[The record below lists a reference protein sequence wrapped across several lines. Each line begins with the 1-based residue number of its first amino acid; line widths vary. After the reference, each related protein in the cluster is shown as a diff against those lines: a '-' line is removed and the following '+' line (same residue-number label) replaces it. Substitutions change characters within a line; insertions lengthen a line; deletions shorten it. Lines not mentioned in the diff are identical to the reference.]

1 MCGDDRDLINGRPT
15 GSVRISFGY
24 MSSVADASRCLRFI
38 ADCFLDVP
46 AARKPLLAAPDWF
59 KAPLGCSNSDTL
71 SADSFGK
78 RLHGPPGREGW
89 RSGVDSTGGNS
100 AARGEK
106 GGEREDEDESITE
119 VEGGEEERG
128 GEVQCSEKRRKL
140 TDIFLYP
147 VKSCGAFRVCF
158 VCCYCCGGCCGC
170 CCCSLLASSSCSFL
184 FVCLFVCFFSFYLFF
199 FVGVS
204 TG

>member
-24 MSSVADASRCLRFI
+24 MSSIADASRCLHFI

-46 AARKPLLAAPDWF
+46 AAHKPLFAAPDWF
-59 KAPLGCSNSDTL
+59 KAPLGCSNTATL

-78 RLHGPPGREGW
+78 RLHGSPGREGW
-89 RSGVDSTGGNS
+89 RSVVDSTGGNS
-100 AARGEK
+100 APRGEK
-106 GGEREDEDESITE
+106 GGEREDESIAE
-119 VEGGEEERG
+119 VEGREEERG

-158 VCCYCCGGCCGC
+158 VCCYCCGGCCC
-170 CCCSLLASSSCSFL
+170 CCCCLLASSAL
-184 FVCLFVCFFSFYLFF
+184 VFVCLLVSFFSFYLFF
-199 FVGVS
+199 LFVC
-204 TG
+204 